1 MRCPYCGED
10 NPDDAIVCEHC
21 GKALKRSNRAYIEKM
36 REEEAKD
43 DEAFFESDMYG
54 SSEYN
59 DDDTLTEPVYDA
71 DIADDTENA
80 SANTQ
85 DQTADDFSSD
95 EEDEVEKQA
104 AHGFSFDEG
113 EDDDAYEE
121 LLEPEESKAQVVW
134 GRLKNYV
141 LEGKEDKKQTQRRKA
156 EYEEEEAEKTR
167 VFTPKD
173 EEATRIYNPHD
184 YEENQTFADE
194 RDDYYEE
201 KPKHHAFPFKGIVI
215 VLAVVLVVGLVFY
228 TKNRS
233 SSNGSLNK
241 SSTTTTVSSNPQIAS
256 VKASSSTTS
265 TTSNTYTPDMM
276 IDGDTTTAWNVRKPY
291 NGLGATA
298 TFTLQTRSKVKACK
312 IMNGYDKSQLI
323 YYRNNRIKSCT
334 FTFDDGSE
342 TVTLK
347 DLYNQYQTVTFS
359 KTHTTK
365 TVKIKINTIYHG
377 TRYIDC
383 AVSEI
388 SFS

>member
-59 DDDTLTEPVYDA
+59 DDDLEESEYTA
-71 DIADDTENA
+71 DENTENV
-80 SANTQ
+80 
-85 DQTADDFSSD
+85 TADAEQEPAAGFSFDESE

-113 EDDDAYEE
+113 ESDDQYEE
-121 LLEPEESKAQVVW
+121 ILEPQESKGKVVW
-134 GRLKNYV
+134 NRFKNYV
-141 LEGKEDKKQTQRRKA
+141 LEGREGKKQTQRRTE

-167 VFTPKD
+167 IFTPKD
-173 EEATRIYNPHD
+173 EEATRIYNPQD
-184 YEENQTFADE
+184 FENNNVFADE
-194 RDDYYEE
+194 REDYPEE
-201 KPKHHAFPFKGIVI
+201 KKHHAIPYKGIVI
-215 VLAVVLVVGLVFY
+215 VVAVVLVVGLVFY

-233 SSNGSLNK
+233 GSNGSLNK
-241 SSTTTTVSSNPQIAS
+241 SSTTTISSNPTIAS

-265 TTSNTYTPDMM
+265 TTSSTYTPDMM
-276 IDGDTTTAWNVRKPY
+276 IDGDTATAWNVRKPY

-298 TFTLQTRSKVKACK
+298 TFTLKQRSKVKACK

>member
-1 MRCPYCGED
+1 
-10 NPDDAIVCEHC
+10 
-21 GKALKRSNRAYIEKM
+21 M

-59 DDDTLTEPVYDA
+59 DDDVEEPVYDA
-71 DIADDTENA
+71 EVTDEDAESDTANA
-80 SANTQ
+80 EQ
-85 DQTADDFSSD
+85 ETAAGFSFDESE

-113 EDDDAYEE
+113 ESDDQYEE
-121 LLEPEESKAQVVW
+121 IAEPQESKGRVIW
-134 GRLKNYV
+134 GRFKNYV
-141 LEGKEDKKQTQRRKA
+141 LEGREGKQQTKRRTE

-167 VFTPKD
+167 IFTPKD
-173 EEATRIYNPHD
+173 EEATRIYNPRD
-184 YEENQTFADE
+184 YEKYENNDMYADE
-194 RDDYYEE
+194 REDDPEE
-201 KPKHHAFPFKGIVI
+201 KKHHAIPYKGIVI
-215 VLAVVLVVGLVFY
+215 VIAVVLVVGLVFY

-233 SSNGSLNK
+233 GSNGSLNK
-241 SSTTTTVSSNPQIAS
+241 SSTTTTISSNPTIAS

-298 TFTLQTRSKVKACK
+298 TFTLKQRSKVKACK